1 LFYFRLAHELNMTV
15 SQLLE
20 NCTSSELTEWGGYFK
35 LLERERIEEEL
46 KSKAQEKMES
56 MKHGKK
62 NSTFRS

>member
-1 LFYFRLAHELNMTV
+1 MTV

-46 KSKAQEKMES
+46 KSKAREKMES

-62 NSTFRS
+62 NSTFGS